1 MMALSKNMKRFALA
15 LMLLPTTTQAYDCVN
30 KVGDEPEGRKV
41 TLKNV
46 CATGAF
52 VKITCNNGQHSSLY
66 ILPCRTAWF
75 SVSAACGDQHVG
87 WQLEN
92 PTSDTLCH
100 R

>member
-1 MMALSKNMKRFALA
+1 MKRLALA
-15 LMLLPTTTQAYDCVN
+15 LMWLPTMAQAYDCVR

-41 TLKNV
+41 TLKNG

-52 VKITCNNGQHSSLY
+52 VKIICNNGQHSSLY